1 MTMQYGDDFARKFGT
16 FTGDPN
22 FRRPNPFEGAP
33 GFVRSIMPYAAT
45 PMNPPT
51 RPIGSMAPGMVLQGR
66 AGFPQSSPLY
76 GGGGVAYE
84 ERMTGGMKNPV
95 QGQFSSQALYGGR
108 TPSTSQYLF
117 GQPSFARTQFGQPTT
132 APFNPYDMAEMFG
145 GHYFLNDPTAPTTP
159 GGSTAL
165 KQSLLD
171 PFGEARPRRLD
182 PQYEE
187 TAETIR
193 QQGVERDKRGQRR
206 QAARMGTA
214 TNVSPDRRQSRTG
227 TGSVPGN
234 PTRKRQEQYKP
245 GLQRRQRGALGD
257 QSIFRQRQTPRRR
270 AASSAGEG

>member
-1 MTMQYGDDFARKFGT
+1 MEDYGGLRA
-16 FTGDPN
+16 TG
-22 FRRPNPFEGAP
+22 
-33 GFVRSIMPYAAT
+33 S
-45 PMNPPT
+45 NPPPQDEGFLKNLLKSFSGIDLSKT
-51 RPIGSMAPGMVLQGR
+51 ADKFAEIPKALAPL
-66 AGFPQSSPLY
+66 
-76 GGGGVAYE
+76 
-84 ERMTGGMKNPV
+84 
-95 QGQFSSQALYGGR
+95 
-108 TPSTSQYLF
+108 
-117 GQPSFARTQFGQPTT
+117 
-132 APFNPYDMAEMFG
+132 
-145 GHYFLNDPTAPTTP
+145 
-159 GGSTAL
+159 
-165 KQSLLD
+165 
-171 PFGEARPRRLD
+171 RRLD

-234 PTRKRQEQYKP
+234 PPRKRQEQYKP

>member
-1 MTMQYGDDFARKFGT
+1 MQYGG
-16 FTGDPN
+16 G
-22 FRRPNPFEGAP
+22 NPFIVGSDPYNRFQGAP
-33 GFVRSIMPYAAT
+33 GFVRSMMPYAAT

-51 RPIGSMAPGMVLQGR
+51 RPIGSMAPGMGPQGR

-76 GGGGVAYE
+76 GGGGVRFMPGYQ
-84 ERMTGGMKNPV
+84 MTGGMQNPV
-95 QGQFSSQALYGGR
+95 QGQFSSQALIGGR

-117 GQPSFARTQFGQPTT
+117 GQPNFARTQFGQPTT
-132 APFNPYDMAEMFG
+132 APFNPNDMAEMFG
-145 GHYFLNDPTAPTTP
+145 GAYFLNDPTSPTTP
-159 GGSTAL
+159 IGSTAL

-187 TAETIR
+187 AAETIR
-193 QQGVERDKRGQRR
+193 QQLEEVDKRGQRR

-214 TNVSPDRRQSRTG
+214 TNVSPDRRQTRTG

-234 PTRKRQEQYKP
+234 PPRKRQEQYKP

-257 QSIFRQRQTPRRR
+257 QSLFRQRQTPRRR